1 MYSKQFKALANPARV
16 KILTLLGELKN
27 ENSSN
32 NAGNPEELSV
42 NKIVETLTLSPS
54 TISHHLNV
62 LKSASLV
69 KTRKEKQW
77 IYYSINRETIDKIQN
92 FLDEI

>member
-16 KILTLLGELKN
+16 KILILLGELKN

-42 NKIVETLTLSPS
+42 NKIVETLPLSPS

-62 LKSASLV
+62 LKSADLV

-77 IYYSINRETIDKIQN
+77 IYYSVNRETINEIQN

>member
-1 MYSKQFKALANPARV
+1 MYRKQFKALANPARI
-16 KILTLLGELKN
+16 KILTLLGDLKD

-32 NAGNPEELSV
+32 DASNSKELSV
-42 NKIVETLTLSPS
+42 NKIVETLPLSPS

-77 IYYSINRETIDKIQN
+77 IYYSINRETINKIQD
-92 FLDEI
+92 FLNEI